1 MTFALLTRF
10 DAASFLHRILA
21 FLGCFEQVLRFLDSC
36 HTSLFFYVSEELL
49 SVIAR
54 VAIIGDRQFRVLL
67 TSHSTGPPLEAPC
80 APSLALPL
88 TFVFFLF
95 PEKNLYFFSRLFSP
109 ICTTRP
115 ETFHPHLPPPPP
127 LRAPS

>member
-1 MTFALLTRF
+1 MIFALLTRF
-10 DAASFLHRILA
+10 DAASFHHRILA
-21 FLGCFEQVLRFLDSC
+21 FLGCFEQVLQFLDSC

-88 TFVFFLF
+88 TFVFFFISRKKSLF
-95 PEKNLYFFSRLFSP
+95 FLKVV
-109 ICTTRP
+109 
-115 ETFHPHLPPPPP
+115 
-127 LRAPS
+127 